1 MDVAKME
8 YSHLIYL
15 TRASGAGYSSRTMK
29 LLTVAA
35 HDLPKL
41 LPMRDAVEAM
51 KSAFAALSAGRV
63 AAPQRAVVP
72 VDDVDGISLLMGGYV
87 PGEGLAAK
95 TVSVFNRNREMGK
108 DVVTGLVLV
117 LDPVSGEPVGLMD
130 GGALTAW
137 RTGAAVGAATD
148 LLARPDARIAALI
161 GAGVQARTQLLALD
175 AVRELETIRVF
186 GLDQRQVEEF
196 IEGLQPDVSARL
208 ERVSSAEETV
218 EGAHVISSATNSPT
232 PVFDGRWLAS
242 GAHLNAIGTFTLD
255 RREVDLVTVERATV
269 FVDLVAAAL
278 EEAGEL
284 VAGIEAGVT
293 RSEDWTEIGDVA
305 AERSPGRTRVD
316 QITFFKSVGHA
327 VQDVVAASRVM
338 KRAAETGLARTVEL

>member
-1 MDVAKME
+1 
-8 YSHLIYL
+8 
-15 TRASGAGYSSRTMK
+15 MK

-35 HDLPKL
+35 PDLPKV

-51 KSAFAALSAGRV
+51 KSAFAALSAGEV
-63 AAPQRAVVP
+63 AAPQRGVVP
-72 VDDVDGISLLMGGYV
+72 VPDADGISLLMGGYV

-95 TVSVFNRNREMGK
+95 IVSIFNRNRDLGK

-117 LDPVSGEPVGLMD
+117 LDPTSGEPIGLLD

-148 LLARPDARIAALI
+148 LLARPDARTAALI

-175 AVRELETIRVF
+175 AVRELQTIRVF
-186 GLDQRQVEEF
+186 GLDPDQVDRF
-196 IEGLQPDVSARL
+196 IERLQPEVHARL
-208 ERVSSAEETV
+208 ERAPSADHAID
-218 EGAHVISSATNSPT
+218 GADVISSATNSPG
-232 PVFDGRWLAS
+232 PVFDGHRLAA

-269 FVDLVAAAL
+269 FVDLVESAL

-293 RSEDWTEIGDVA
+293 RPEDWTEIGDVA
-305 AERSPGRTRVD
+305 AGRSPGRRGPE

-327 VQDVVAASRVM
+327 VQDVVAASRILA
-338 KRAAETGLARTVEL
+338 RASETGLARSLEI